1 MGSATSG
8 IVLLALVA
16 LFLGTGV
23 WIFSGL
29 ILVGISSLW
38 LTLGFSLDRIGSIAA
53 GVISSSAISW
63 ELAAVPM
70 FLWMGEIIFRT
81 DISQR
86 LFTGLAPLAR
96 FLPGGLLHT
105 NVLGCTLF
113 AAVSGSST
121 ATTATVGKITIGELK
136 RRGYDP
142 SLASGSLAGAG
153 SFGLLIPPSISMIVY
168 GVLAQVSI
176 AKLFAAGVLPGLMMA
191 VLYSGYIGIRCVIKP
206 SLAPKEEAPA
216 SLGAVLRGLRDL
228 GPIFIL
234 VVIVLG
240 SIYSGLATPSE
251 AAAVGVLGA
260 ILIVTATKQMT
271 RDLLLSSLM
280 AAIRVS
286 SLICVLLAASAFLS
300 AAIAFMHLPQT
311 ISAGISALSLGPFGL
326 LLVLAVFYIII
337 GMFLDGISIIVMTLP
352 IALPLILAAGLD
364 PIWFG
369 VYLVVM
375 IEMSALT
382 PPVGLN
388 LYILQGLTNRSF
400 VKTVYSALPFFLLLC
415 LGVCILAVFPE
426 IALWLPSVLF
436 SR

>member
-1 MGSATSG
+1 MGSAASG
-8 IVLLALVA
+8 LILLALVA
-16 LFLGTGV
+16 LFLGAGV

-29 ILVGISSLW
+29 ILVGVSSLW
-38 LTLGFSLDRIGSIAA
+38 ITLGFPLDRIGSIAA

-86 LFTGLAPLAR
+86 LFNGLAPVAR

-121 ATTATVGKITIGELK
+121 ATTATVGKITIAELQK
-136 RRGYDP
+136 RGYDP

-153 SFGLLIPPSISMIVY
+153 SFGLLIPPSISMIIY

-176 AKLFAAGVLPGLMMA
+176 AKLFAAGVLPGVMMA
-191 VLYSGYIGIRCVIKP
+191 ALYSGYIGLRCLINP
-206 SLAPKEEAPA
+206 ALSPKEESAA
-216 SLGAVLRGLRDL
+216 SVSAVFSGLRDL

-251 AAAVGVLGA
+251 AAAVGVLTS
-260 ILIVTATKQMT
+260 IVIVTLTGQMT
-271 RDLLLSSLM
+271 RHLLVDSLM
-280 AAIRVS
+280 SAIRVS
-286 SLICVLLAASAFLS
+286 SLICVLLAGSAFLS
-300 AAIAFMHLPQT
+300 AAIAYMHLPQT
-311 ISAGISALSLGPFGL
+311 ISAGISALSLGPYGL
-326 LLVLAVFYIII
+326 LIVLAIFYIII

-352 IALPLILAAGLD
+352 VALPLIVEAGFD
-364 PIWFG
+364 PLWFG

-388 LYILQGLTNRSF
+388 LYILQGLTGRSF
-400 VKTVYSALPFFLLLC
+400 GRTVHSAVPFFLLLC
-415 LGVCILAVFPE
+415 LGVLIIAAFPQ
-426 IALWLPSVLF
+426 IALWLPNTLF